1 MSMNWKE
8 DFLYNE
14 TGEQNIPQLTVWE
27 TDVEEV
33 RVNSVEPE
41 RYSIRFISDSNDLS
55 PDVFDYARNA
65 IDVKLRNER
74 MLSMALETKPIGS
87 TKVGSESVQRI
98 VGIRALFDANPL
110 PFMTNKLA
118 DTVQPGERVFPA
130 DYFADSEKW
139 AKLAETGTYRPAS
152 QISTRPDLH
161 DATFKQGAFAELF
174 KDAARRALIG
184 LCNENKDRKLSDY
197 SVKFFGGE
205 QGIHSDGSV
214 TRLEVSWCQSN
225 ADPVEA
231 TCTLRVPM
239 LEVQDVMTELFIA
252 AHNDVNNVPQH
263 TTIDEMTVHMHRS
276 ATLPKKIVQAAAAVE
291 EIVRA
296 WAVSPSP
303 GVHESISPIQHFDK
317 LSGM

>member
-1 MSMNWKE
+1 MNWKE
-8 DFLYNE
+8 DFLFDG
-14 TGEQNIPQLTVWE
+14 TGEQSIPHLTVWE
-27 TDVEEV
+27 TDIEEV

-65 IDVKLRNER
+65 IAVKLRNER
-74 MLSMALETKPIGS
+74 MLNMALETKPIGS
-87 TKVGSESVQRI
+87 TKVGSEPVQRI

-118 DTVQPGERVFPA
+118 DTAQPGERIFPA

-161 DATFKQGAFAELF
+161 NAALKQGAFAEFF
-174 KDAARRALIG
+174 KDAASRVLIG
-184 LCNENKDRKLSDY
+184 LCNEDKDRKLSDY
-197 SVKFFGGE
+197 SIKFFGGE
-205 QGIHSDGSV
+205 QGIHTDGSV

-231 TCTLRVPM
+231 TCTLHIPM

-252 AHNDVNNVPQH
+252 AHNDVNDIPQL
-263 TTIDEMTVHMHRS
+263 TTIDEMTTHMHRTAS
-276 ATLPKKIVQAAAAVE
+276 LPKKIVQAVTAVE
-291 EIVRA
+291 EIVQA
-296 WAVSPSP
+296 WAVSPNP
-303 GVHESISPIQHFDK
+303 GTHESMSPIQYFDK